1 MTERTMKDV
10 SHTPPNDVSAADVWK
25 RGGEEGPSI
34 DSEAEGSS
42 PAPAD
47 D

>member
-1 MTERTMKDV
+1 MTERTMKNV

-25 RGGEEGPSI
+25 RGGEEGPSVE
-34 DSEAEGSS
+34 SEADESG